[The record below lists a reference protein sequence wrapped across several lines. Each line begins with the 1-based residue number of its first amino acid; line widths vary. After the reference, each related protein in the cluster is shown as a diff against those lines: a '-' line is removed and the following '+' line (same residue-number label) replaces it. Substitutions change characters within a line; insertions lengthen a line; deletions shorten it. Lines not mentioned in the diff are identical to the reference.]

1 MIVWLTRACRR
12 ITLNLTFCHYT
23 NQTVP
28 SFRFSTYQQNHQ
40 SKVWGFDSFL
50 VPFSTLTSIRRIRKR
65 STIKS
70 SVKKKKY
77 TFRLDPFSF
86 PELLVLRNKS
96 SGNENEVDPENRNV
110 NLRGR
115 PEGTHCHWI
124 SCSNFHENWGELS
137 L

>member
-77 TFRLDPFSF
+77 TFRLDPVSF

-115 PEGTHCHWI
+115 PEGTHCHSI
-124 SCSNFHENWGELS
+124 SCSNFHEN
-137 L
+137 